1 MNNKN
6 DNDLSQWIKEQTV
19 PYLYRFLTQGQDIP
33 ECILKEYGM
42 TEDYAMY
49 KRIENMEYEV
59 YDADRKNGRLPDI
72 IALNARLT
80 RKIEAAME
88 SCGGPPRVYLEKLN
102 DELEELGRI
111 ARNPEYADRIYLFPD
126 FFAKYGIDKD
136 SPAEVVA
143 RQAENAYRE
152 LDARF
157 VKMTGRKPY
166 ADIVLGPAK
175 QTQDITADT
184 KSSVDVRK
192 SKGRGI
198 RF

>member
-1 MNNKN
+1 MNDENG
-6 DNDLSQWIKEQTV
+6 NDLSQWIKEQTV

-33 ECILKEYGM
+33 ECILKEYGL

-49 KRIENMEYEV
+49 KRIENMEYEA

-72 IALNARLT
+72 IALDARLT

-88 SCGGPPRVYLEKLN
+88 SCGGPPRVYIEKLN

-111 ARNPEYADRIYLFPD
+111 ARNPGYADRIYLFPG

-136 SPAEVVA
+136 SPAEVVS

-157 VKMTGRKPY
+157 VKMTGRRPY
-166 ADIVLGPAK
+166 ADSLFGTVKPQADKPAE
-175 QTQDITADT
+175 
-184 KSSVDVRK
+184 VPVRK
-192 SKGRGI
+192 PKGRGI

>member
-1 MNNKN
+1 MNNRN
-6 DNDLSQWIKEQTV
+6 GNDLSQWIKEQTV
-19 PYLYRFLTQGQDIP
+19 PYLYRFITQGQDIP
-33 ECILKEYGM
+33 ECILKEYGL

-72 IALNARLT
+72 IALGARLT

-111 ARNPEYADRIYLFPD
+111 ARNPDYADKIFYQLD
-126 FFAKYGIDKD
+126 FFAKYGIDRN
-136 SPAEVVA
+136 SPAEVVS

-157 VKMTGRKPY
+157 VKMTGRRPY
-166 ADIVLGPAK
+166 ADIEFGPVR
-175 QTQDITADT
+175 QTQDIAADT
-184 KSSVDVRK
+184 KNSADVRK